1 MVLLRRYSSPQF
13 AQRQH
18 GEDRAVIH
26 QHPLSSLSPVGV
38 EPWQIQGREDRNPVL
53 EEEQH
58 EYVSPKRSGPYRGC
72 MVILS
77 CCAQWL
83 CLNVSVNS
91 MGLSDI
97 LPPTYSQG
105 ESQQTFT
112 VQADFALL

>member
-1 MVLLRRYSSPQF
+1 MSMWQYSLFQSMQLLWSMLASLF
-13 AQRQH
+13 LEH

-26 QHPLSSLSPVGV
+26 QHPLSSLSPDGV

-83 CLNVSVNS
+83 CL
-91 MGLSDI
+91 
-97 LPPTYSQG
+97 PT
-105 ESQQTFT
+105 
-112 VQADFALL
+112 